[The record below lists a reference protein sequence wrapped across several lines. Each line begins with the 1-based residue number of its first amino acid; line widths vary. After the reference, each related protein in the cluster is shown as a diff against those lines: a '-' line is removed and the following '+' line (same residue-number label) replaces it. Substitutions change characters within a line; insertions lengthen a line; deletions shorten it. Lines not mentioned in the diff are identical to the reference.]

1 MSLDNS
7 AEQKLNRLR
16 WQCRRG
22 QLELDLILNGFLE
35 RRYADLSQAEQD
47 TFARLLQLPD
57 RTLLRWLVGSKDS
70 HAEQENQ
77 EIFDA
82 ELRDLVK
89 KFRQQA

>member
-1 MSLDNS
+1 MSLDIS

-35 RRYADLSQAEQD
+35 RGYADLSQPEPDA
-47 TFARLLQLPD
+47 FARLLQLPD
-57 RTLLRWLVGSKDS
+57 PTLLQWLVASEDF

-89 KFRQQA
+89 KFR

>member
-35 RRYADLSQAEQD
+35 RRYADLSRAEQD

-57 RTLLRWLVGSKDS
+57 RTLLQWLVGSEDS
-70 HAEQENQ
+70 HAERENQ

-82 ELRDLVK
+82 ELTDLVK
-89 KFRQQA
+89 KLR

>member
-35 RRYADLSQAEQD
+35 RRYADLSRAEQD

-57 RTLLRWLVGSKDS
+57 RTLLRWLVGSEDS
-70 HAEQENQ
+70 HAERENQ

-82 ELRDLVK
+82 ELTDLVK
-89 KFRQQA
+89 KLR